1 MNPGFAAA
9 HLMSLVPGIVDESLL
24 FCQNIAEH
32 ADKGEVF
39 RLEEDVTKLTVGT
52 HVIGYNPPSKT
63 FY

>member
-1 MNPGFAAA
+1 
-9 HLMSLVPGIVDESLL
+9 MSLVPGIVDESLL

-39 RLEEDVTKLTVGT
+39 RLEEDATKLTVGT
-52 HVIGYNPPSKT
+52 HIIGYNPPSKT